1 MSGTRR
7 TRLPVMRRAETRA
20 LRTVMALLLLPALL
34 RAQSD
39 VLLQGV
45 VYDSTRMR
53 VIPSVRVASTGGRV
67 AYTDTLGQYRILV
80 ASMDSVSFTYRGR
93 TTNLFPVRD
102 IRYPQGFDISL
113 QVTVADQYK
122 TLKEVI
128 VIKKTYRQDSV
139 ENRERYR
146 KVFDFERGITINSGG
161 MEGGVGVGID
171 PNSLINL
178 FRFRYRKSMTSF
190 QNRLLSEEAEKFVN
204 HRFTKPLVKNLTG
217 LEGEDLDHFM
227 IVYRPSYEFTAM
239 TTEYQFYQY
248 ILDASRLYR
257 KGLMPG
263 PDFWKGR
270 F

>member
-1 MSGTRR
+1 MIRDA
-7 TRLPVMRRAETRA
+7 RLPMMSRAAPRSLLHLAVLLSAPLA
-20 LRTVMALLLLPALL
+20 LA
-34 RAQSD
+34 AQSD
-39 VLLQGV
+39 VMLQGV

-80 ASMDSVSFTYRGR
+80 APKDSVSFTYRGR

-113 QVTVADQYK
+113 QVTVADVYK

-146 KVFDFERGITINSGG
+146 KVFDFERGISITSGG

-178 FRFRYRKSMTSF
+178 FRFRYRKSMTNL
-190 QNRLLSEEAEKFVN
+190 QNRLLLEEAEKFVN
-204 HRFTKPLVKNLTG
+204 QRFHKNLVRNLTG
-217 LEGEDLDHFM
+217 LQGEDLDHFM
-227 IVYRPSYEFTAM
+227 VVYRPSYEFTAM
-239 TTEYQFYQY
+239 AQEYQFYQY

-257 KGLMPG
+257 KGQMPG

>member
-1 MSGTRR
+1 MAGTRR
-7 TRLPVMRRAETRA
+7 FRLPVMRLAFRCATG
-20 LRTVMALLLLPALL
+20 VVPALLLLPAILS
-34 RAQSD
+34 AQTE

-53 VIPSVRVASTGGRV
+53 VIPSVRVTSTGGRV
-67 AYTDTLGQYRILV
+67 AYTDTVGQYRILV
-80 ASMDSVSFTYRGR
+80 ASRDSVSFTYRGR
-93 TTNLFPVRD
+93 NTNLFPVRD

-146 KVFDFERGITINSGG
+146 KVFDFERGVTVNSGG
-161 MEGGVGVGID
+161 FDGGAGLD